1 MKWKKRRKL
10 IRALFLKHGTDRR
23 LARPFPD
30 LRGSDGPRIARP
42 APTSDR
48 IFAFEKWKRP

>member
-30 LRGSDGPRIARP
+30 LRGSDGRPVAPVSNRIM
-42 APTSDR
+42 
-48 IFAFEKWKRP
+48 AFERWKRP